1 MAERES
7 KDLNELI
14 KKYDEF
20 ITLKLKPSLQKE
32 LDERDV
38 IFSTQAEYQKLYSQI
53 ELMQTNNMKELKL
66 MTIWDY
72 NFMLK
77 HTCKNLQY

>member
-38 IFSTQAEYQKLYSQI
+38 IFSTQAE
-53 ELMQTNNMKELKL
+53 
-66 MTIWDY
+66 
-72 NFMLK
+72 
-77 HTCKNLQY
+77 